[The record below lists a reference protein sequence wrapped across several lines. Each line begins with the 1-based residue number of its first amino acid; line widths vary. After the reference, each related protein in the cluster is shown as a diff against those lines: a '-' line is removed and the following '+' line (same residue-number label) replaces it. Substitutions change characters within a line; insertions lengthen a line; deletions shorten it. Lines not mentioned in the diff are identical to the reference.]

1 MPWFGTTKHLAN
13 TCFVVAQPL
22 SAMQSN
28 YSFPM
33 WAARAAA
40 EQAERTARQRLNK
53 MIQNNNDDDD
63 ERSEQNAIRFDELLR
78 RVFVDNLLPL
88 IIWFVEVILCLTIL
102 AILSVVSYMALY
114 RWVIMRGL
122 EVQTRP
128 IFFDYNPPGIRQG
141 QSSHTLPPIGRVD
154 LHSSKRAPWAY
165 SCSFTDDSF
174 CVIDDDR
181 IIHQNHDVDSD
192 DSNCHICDGPKE
204 ICTTV
209 NNEASKK
216 ECQKDQDCNQPI
228 LLPNQRY
235 FFEVTLT
242 LPESEINKQLGM
254 FMVTVDLRS
263 SDKQLLASSK
273 QSSMLPFESN
283 MIAIFRKLSLL
294 FPLSAGLLAETRTI
308 TLLSFDN
315 YVDVSD
321 KRSLSYVE
329 VTLGVPNPASFSS
342 SLQSIQVQS
351 SKLRYGKEMSPI
363 QEFFR
368 SMRWPCA
375 FLGTTFFFIIY
386 LYTALSMWRR
396 RTGTIRWDAQPY
408 ADFFSDDGS
417 APNNSMTGSARW
429 MNADIEI
436 LEEEFN
442 DSDNWE
448 PLSETK
454 KNGADG
460 HSAKRRE
467 PADQIVSDEE
477 ESVSSADPNAET
489 EKGSTGTGTTKVNDT
504 GKSSFPFGKIASN
517 DALKGRS
524 YLLGQKPS
532 REDEEKS
539 LADMVMKGYSKYEIF
554 TDQDDADR

>member
-1 MPWFGTTKHLAN
+1 
-13 TCFVVAQPL
+13 
-22 SAMQSN
+22 MQSN

-53 MIQNNNDDDD
+53 RIQNNYDD
-63 ERSEQNAIRFDELLR
+63 ERSEPNAMRFDELLR
-78 RVFVDNLLPL
+78 QFFVDTLLPL
-88 IIWFVEVILCLTIL
+88 IIWSVEVIVCITIL
-102 AILSVVSYMALY
+102 AILSVVSYVALY

-122 EVQTRP
+122 QVQSQP
-128 IFFDYNPPGIRQG
+128 IFFDYNPGIQG
-141 QSSHTLPPIGRVD
+141 QSNPLPPIGRVD
-154 LHSSKRAPWAY
+154 LRSSKRAPWAY
-165 SCSFTDDSF
+165 SCSSTDDNF

-181 IIHQNHDVDSD
+181 IIHHHNHADSD
-192 DSNCHICDGPKE
+192 DSNCHIYEGPKE
-204 ICTTV
+204 LCTHV
-209 NNEASKK
+209 NNEATETESQK
-216 ECQKDQDCNQPI
+216 EENSNHPI
-228 LLPNQRY
+228 LLPDQRY

-263 SDKQLLASSK
+263 SNKQLLASSK

-308 TLLSFDN
+308 TLLAFDN
-315 YVDVSD
+315 YVDVSA

-375 FLGTTFFFIIY
+375 FLGTMFFFIIY
-386 LYTALSMWRR
+386 VYAALSIWRR
-396 RTGTIRWDAQPY
+396 RAGTIRWNAQPY

-417 APNNSMTGSARW
+417 APNNSNTGSDRW
-429 MNADIEI
+429 MDADIEI
-436 LEEEFN
+436 LEEEFDDN
-442 DSDNWE
+442 DSDKWE
-448 PLSETK
+448 PLNETEQ
-454 KNGADG
+454 NGVNG
-460 HSAKRRE
+460 HSAKKKE
-467 PADQIVSDEE
+467 PTDQIVSDEE
-477 ESVSSADPNAET
+477 DSVSSVDPNAKAK
-489 EKGSTGTGTTKVNDT
+489 KGATGTTKPVS
-504 GKSSFPFGKIASN
+504 KSSFPFGKIASN
-517 DALKGRS
+517 DAVRGRS
-524 YLLGQKPS
+524 HVLGQKPS

-554 TDQDDADR
+554 TGKFPTH